1 MLVFK
6 IKSEFMPQD
15 IMNLISDRLILEG
28 FGVEDR
34 QSKTVLSLLGIACS
48 QTLFTVISYGK
59 LFEEISL
66 RTEMTGNN
74 ANRVHIG
81 EFIRTS

>member
-1 MLVFK
+1 
-6 IKSEFMPQD
+6 MPQD
-15 IMNLISDRLILEG
+15 IMNLISDRIILKG

-59 LFEEISL
+59 LFEELS
-66 RTEMTGNN
+66 
-74 ANRVHIG
+74 
-81 EFIRTS
+81 